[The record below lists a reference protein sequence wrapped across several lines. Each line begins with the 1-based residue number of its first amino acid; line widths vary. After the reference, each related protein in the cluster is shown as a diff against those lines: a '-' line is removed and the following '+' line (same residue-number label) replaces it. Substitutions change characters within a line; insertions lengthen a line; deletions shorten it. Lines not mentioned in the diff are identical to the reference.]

1 MIDYIESED
10 YDTPSGTPFMVSDD
24 DDDRKEGEG
33 EGEGG
38 GGTRIEFE
46 GEQSQSRRSR
56 TRQERRSKVGMAVI
70 FNKAPLEG
78 EVPQWDYTLR
88 LNYTY
93 GVSQFEEQ
101 VSYFYNASV
110 FYSTR
115 ADKVKGLVVEIELVQ
130 SDGAFPR
137 QPSIQAG
144 VPG

>member
-115 ADKVKGLVVEIELVQ
+115 AKVKGLVVEIELVQ